1 MAPVTEHGAALAS
14 FDAPASFVLA
24 DYNGDG
30 RMEIFLSEAWTV
42 AVVDGTGQQITAPS
56 YPSSK
61 PIYITS
67 GSLIN
72 NPAVGDIDGDGKLE
86 LVAANS
92 RLTVWD
98 LPQST
103 NTRAD
108 WPMFRRN
115 ATRTGA
121 VGQPAALP
129 PLPRKAYLPL
139 IKKK

>member
-1 MAPVTEHGAALAS
+1 MTPMTEQGTTLAS
-14 FDAPASFVLA
+14 FDVPASFVLA
-24 DYNGDG
+24 DYNGDAK
-30 RMEIFLSEAWTV
+30 MDIFLSEGWAV
-42 AVVDGTGQQITAPS
+42 AVVDGTGQQITATS
-56 YPSSK
+56 YPSTK
-61 PIYITS
+61 PLYITA

-103 NTRAD
+103 NTKAD

-115 ATRTGA
+115 AARTGA
-121 VGQPAALP
+121 VGQPTALP